1 MWVVELIMD
10 IFSFVDDIRFASH
23 YGWGS
28 FLWGLATVVCG
39 IVTYLF
45 FYYDFVVLGV
55 IGIIGT
61 VTCLVLGCRQT
72 WRDIR
77 KKREAEARFREKQ
90 NAK

>member
-1 MWVVELIMD
+1 MWIFELIIEML
-10 IFSFVDDIRFASH
+10 SFVDDIRFARR

-28 FLWGLATVVCG
+28 FLWGLAFVVCG

-45 FYYDFVVLGV
+45 LYYDFVVLGV
-55 IGIIGT
+55 ISVVGA
-61 VTCLVLGCRQT
+61 VASFVQSCRCS